1 MGIFSKKKKDAASDV
16 IGSQLNVSSSKN
28 GAEYTFELE
37 GRLDTNTSPE
47 FESKIN
53 EVVGDAEKLILDFS
67 KLDYISSAGL
77 RVLLG
82 TAQAM
87 DGKGELVIRNL
98 SQPVQE
104 IFELTGFNNLFHIE

>member
-1 MGIFSKKKKDAASDV
+1 MGLFTKNKKDAGSGAS
-16 IGSQLNVSSSKN
+16 GSQLKISPSKK
-28 GAEYTFELE
+28 GAEYTFALE

-47 FESKIN
+47 LESKVN
-53 EVVGDAEKLILDFS
+53 EVVGDAEKLILDFA

-87 DGKGELVIRNL
+87 DGKGKMIVRNL
-98 SQPVQE
+98 SEPVQDV
-104 IFELTGFNNLFHIE
+104 FELTGFSDLFNIE